1 MARKQAYVVYIM
13 CVYFSSPSPIFMNC
27 LKKKNLMYLLFLL
40 CRHFL
45 LLARHVLGLFDA
57 GDAVVSSRRPSI
69 AVGGGRRASGVHGPG
84 AVGGGGG
91 AGVGGGHR
99 GSGVPGLGVVTA
111 TNTRRMS
118 RAGLANLDSSTY
130 ILPPLII
137 NLNWFYSQMH
147 DLKLSH
153 VLREL
158 RWCKWK

>member
-1 MARKQAYVVYIM
+1 M
-13 CVYFSSPSPIFMNC
+13 
-27 LKKKNLMYLLFLL
+27 
-40 CRHFL
+40 
-45 LLARHVLGLFDA
+45 
-57 GDAVVSSRRPSI
+57 VSSRRPSI

-91 AGVGGGHR
+91 AGVGVGHR
-99 GSGVPGLGVVTA
+99 GSGVPGIGVVTA
-111 TNTRRMS
+111 ANTRRMS

-137 NLNWFYSQMH
+137 NLNCFYSQMH

-158 RWCKWK
+158 RWCNWK